1 MSISRLLN
9 EVRPLFQLLEEPLTR
24 SPAFYA
30 RPQRM
35 LLGDPFRSPFGG
47 LGTLGGRPAV
57 DVIEEGDK
65 YVVAADLPGV
75 KKEDVEVRVAED
87 GRSITIE
94 GKMVEVPMSHGSNTF
109 DNTGYIGETGTS
121 GAVSRGETTSEIAR
135 ERFYSVNAQFERT
148 VWLPRPINAETV
160 TAKLQDGVLRVTAN
174 KAEDKASKVV
184 AVE

>member
-1 MSISRLLN
+1 MLAISSLARCGGIYKTLCRRVRQDKFLTMSISRLLN

-94 GKMVEVPMSHGSNTF
+94 GRMVEVPSE
-109 DNTGYIGETGTS
+109 DQRQQQGERRNL
-121 GAVSRGETTSEIAR
+121 SRKQH
-135 ERFYSVNAQFERT
+135 V
-148 VWLPRPINAETV
+148 
-160 TAKLQDGVLRVTAN
+160 D
-174 KAEDKASKVV
+174 
-184 AVE
+184 

>member
-1 MSISRLLN
+1 
-9 EVRPLFQLLEEPLTR
+9 
-24 SPAFYA
+24 
-30 RPQRM
+30 M
-35 LLGDPFRSPFGG
+35 LLGDPFRSPLGR

-94 GKMVEVPMSHGSNTF
+94 GRMVDVPSEDQRQQGEWKNISRKQHVVDKDCT
-109 DNTGYIGETGTS
+109 GETGS

-135 ERFYSVNAQFERT
+135 ERFYSVNTQFERT
-148 VWLPRPINAETV
+148 VWLPRPINAESV
-160 TAKLQDGVLRVTAN
+160 TAKQQDEVLRVTAN
-174 KAEDKASKVV
+174 KAEDRASKVV